1 MILHLSCQSCGIGLD
16 LPATPAEVA
25 DRLSTLREGL
35 ETTAPVQISG
45 VDGPI
50 PNLLPYIQNAD
61 PESESDLQKLNALA
75 EKISGMSRQE
85 QRIFSGVLDAES
97 INGLDDVLRAAD
109 SLGRYELIEGV
120 TSDRALG
127 GWLVEHDRL
136 EVKFPKE
143 VQPYLDYAAIGAEY
157 YANHGGIYTPGG
169 YMKRRDAGLELTE
182 ETGVLRLILSTGAE
196 TFSLDLPV
204 SDERLEQV
212 KAGLGLDDFAQAE
225 ILRLEAGPDAAA
237 LGYLLPMDCIAVE
250 DANELASCVEQMTED
265 ELKTYFSALLAEA
278 PGTFPEAR
286 NIAMDIDDYESVSD
300 NEWEYGREFLRRIG
314 ADDELLD
321 TIDGYIN
328 FGEFGKAMMEEDG
341 VRQTEFGSVRRL
353 SQPFPEQSEMGQQ
366 ML

>member
-1 MILHLSCQSCGIGLD
+1 MILHLSCQSCDIGLD
-16 LPATPAEVA
+16 LPATPTEAA
-25 DRLSTLREGL
+25 DRLSALREGH

-50 PNLLPYIQNAD
+50 PNLLPHIRYAD
-61 PESESDLQKLNALA
+61 PESESDIQKLNALA

-109 SLGRYELIEGV
+109 SLDRYELIEGV

-127 GWLVEHDRL
+127 GWLVEHDQL
-136 EVKFPKE
+136 EVRVPKE

-157 YANHGGIYTPGG
+157 YAGHGGTYTPDG
-169 YMKRRDAGLELTE
+169 YVKHREAVPELA
-182 ETGVLRLILSTGAE
+182 ETKSVLRLILSTGTRE
-196 TFSLDLPV
+196 FSLDLPAP
-204 SDERLEQV
+204 DGRLEQV
-212 KAGLGLDDFAQAE
+212 KAGLGLDDFAQAQ

-237 LGYLLPMDCIAVE
+237 LGYLLPMDCITVE
-250 DANELASCVEQMTED
+250 DADELAGCVEQMTDD

-300 NEWEYGREFLRRIG
+300 NVWEYGRESLRRIG

-321 TIDGYIN
+321 AIDGYMN

-341 VRQTEFGSVRRL
+341 VRQTEFGLVRRL
-353 SQPFPEQSEMGQQ
+353 SRPFPEQPEMGQQ